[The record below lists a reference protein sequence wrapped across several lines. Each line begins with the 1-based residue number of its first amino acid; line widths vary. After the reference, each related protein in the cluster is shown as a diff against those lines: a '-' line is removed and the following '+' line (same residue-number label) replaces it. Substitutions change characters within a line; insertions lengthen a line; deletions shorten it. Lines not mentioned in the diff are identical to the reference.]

1 MLTQN
6 RTVKW
11 TDRIGRRLKLN
22 DLHIF
27 LTVAELGSMGKAA
40 EQLAI
45 SQSSISKAMAD
56 LEHTVGVRLLDRT
69 AKGVELT
76 HYGRALLRRGIGA
89 FDELRQGIEDM
100 RFLDDPTVGEVRIG
114 CPEAIASGLLAR
126 VLDLFSSRYP
136 RAAIKVRPADNMT
149 QEFRQLRERKVDL
162 LVGGIPGLSKE
173 VDLDAEVLFDDRPFI
188 VSGTNSRWA
197 SRRKIELGELLEESW
212 LLPGDSFLSSL
223 LAEAFQLRG
232 LPGPKYG
239 VTSYSVYQRI
249 YLLNTGRFVAV
260 QSGSVLHF
268 ARQHFEFKVLPV
280 DLAIHSWPVA
290 IVTLK
295 NRTMSPLVQTLIDH
309 VRDTAK
315 ALAKDKALS
324 LG

>member
-89 FDELRQGIEDM
+89 FDELRQGIEVCDFWTTPPSA
-100 RFLDDPTVGEVRIG
+100 RSEWGVPRRSRLD
-114 CPEAIASGLLAR
+114 SW
-126 VLDLFSSRYP
+126 
-136 RAAIKVRPADNMT
+136 
-149 QEFRQLRERKVDL
+149 RE
-162 LVGGIPGLSKE
+162 S
-173 VDLDAEVLFDDRPFI
+173 
-188 VSGTNSRWA
+188 
-197 SRRKIELGELLEESW
+197 
-212 LLPGDSFLSSL
+212 
-223 LAEAFQLRG
+223 
-232 LPGPKYG
+232 
-239 VTSYSVYQRI
+239 
-249 YLLNTGRFVAV
+249 
-260 QSGSVLHF
+260 
-268 ARQHFEFKVLPV
+268 
-280 DLAIHSWPVA
+280 
-290 IVTLK
+290 
-295 NRTMSPLVQTLIDH
+295 
-309 VRDTAK
+309 
-315 ALAKDKALS
+315 
-324 LG
+324 

>member
-6 RTVKW
+6 RTMKW

-45 SQSSISKAMAD
+45 SQSSISKAIAD

-76 HYGRALLRRGIGA
+76 HYGRALLTRGIGA

-100 RFLDDPTVGEVRIG
+100 RLLDDPTVGEVRMG

-126 VLDLFSSRYP
+126 VLDLFSSQYP
-136 RAAIKVRPADNMT
+136 RAVIKVRPADNMT

-162 LVGGIPGLSKE
+162 LVGGIQGLFKE
-173 VDLDAEVLFDDRPFI
+173 VDLDAEVLFDDRPYI
-188 VSGTNSRWA
+188 VSGANSRWA

-212 LLPGDSFLSSL
+212 LLPGDSFLSPL

-239 VTSYSVYQRI
+239 VTSYSVYQRN

-268 ARQHFEFKVLPV
+268 ARQHFAFKVLPV
-280 DLAIHSWPVA
+280 DLAFRCWPVA

-295 NRTMSPLVQTLIDH
+295 NRTMSPLVQTLIDY
-309 VRDTAK
+309 VRETAR
-315 ALAKDKALS
+315 ALVKDKALS
-324 LG
+324 WG